1 MTLHMSWRLGFES
14 AKPAKSKVETTQ
26 GGGYGA
32 WHQGRC
38 DSAGMRL
45 EGPVVEPE
53 VLGNRE
59 HLDISTGLEDSWALA
74 SVVPAG
80 LVT

>member
-1 MTLHMSWRLGFES
+1 MGLGIW
-14 AKPAKSKVETTQ
+14 ADVIPQ
-26 GGGYGA
+26 
-32 WHQGRC
+32 
-38 DSAGMRL
+38 GMRL